1 MLPDTR
7 YAYEGILV
15 HNCKQLPRYP
25 PNHYLCA
32 AVILEGAIAIGHGRS
47 SHAAAVV
54 GEEVMMKSVL
64 VQQKSGIAIEGF
76 ASFTLIFHDIIGS
89 RPDVS

>member
-54 GEEVMMKSVL
+54 EEEVM
-64 VQQKSGIAIEGF
+64 IEVGPR
-76 ASFTLIFHDIIGS
+76 ASKERD
-89 RPDVS
+89 